1 MDKIYSFWEVLMLP
15 NISRFYNN
23 KYLSAIRYTFY
34 VSMPFWL
41 TVSFFDILGNLFLN
55 PTGILMNK
63 DGLNLG
69 FWLTGGLTGDDYL
82 QYPIVK
88 ILLEYKQ
95 IISAGYSLTAVTA
108 AITLSSKLSEI
119 WKSDRILTIFCSMAS
134 VLFISP
140 FSAYEQQNEITDYFS
155 EIGFFSAFIITFLSS
170 KLFSILY
177 GIKKLRLKTPK
188 TFQRE
193 LAHYVS
199 AVIPVMLTLLI
210 FSILSLLVALTADQ
224 FKDFITLFQSSTIFQ
239 NLFFVLLY
247 QFVIWFLWWLGIPGY
262 SVVSTIQEVA
272 YLPAQVTNSIGE
284 TEVIFTIG
292 FFEAGVIHVLG
303 LMIAILVFSQ
313 HESWRKVSKF
323 SLPLMLCNIQEIFI
337 FGLPVILNPIFLL
350 PYVFAPLANVLVG
363 YFAISNGIVPVF
375 QVDLPWTMP
384 LFFSASVAT
393 HSIMGGILQVVW
405 LIMDI
410 FIYAPFVITANS
422 LKLDDELHSNKKV
435 GDTH

>member
-23 KYLSAIRYTFY
+23 RYLSAIRYTFY

-41 TVSFFDILGNLFLN
+41 TISFFDILGNLFLN

-119 WKSDRILTIFCSMAS
+119 WKSDRILTIFCSIAS

-140 FSAYEQQNEITDYFS
+140 FSAYEQKVEITDYFS
-155 EIGFFSAFIITFLSS
+155 EIGFFSAFLITFLSS
-170 KLFSILY
+170 KLFSVFY
-177 GIKKLRLKTPK
+177 NIKKLRVKTPK
-188 TFQRE
+188 SFPRE

-199 AVIPVMLTLLI
+199 AVFPVLLTLLI
-210 FSILSLLVALTADQ
+210 FSILSLLVTLAADQ
-224 FKDFITLFQSSTIFQ
+224 FKDFIKVFQSSTIFQ
-239 NLFFVLLY
+239 NLFFVLMY
-247 QFVIWFLWWLGIPGY
+247 QFIIWFLWWLGIPGY
-262 SVVSTIQEVA
+262 SVTSTIQEAA
-272 YLPAQVTNSIGE
+272 YLPAQITNSIGE
-284 TEVIFTIG
+284 TEIIFTMG
-292 FFEAGVIHVLG
+292 FFESGVVHVLG

-350 PYVFAPLANVLVG
+350 PYIFAPLANVLVG
-363 YFAISNGIVPVF
+363 YFAIYNGIVPVF

-393 HSIMGGILQVVW
+393 HSIMGGVLQVVW

-422 LKLDDELHSNKKV
+422 LKLDEELHSNKKV
-435 GDTH
+435 GDKH